1 MDEEIT
7 LRVTAPEL
15 DAILSLLQASVQP
28 TLQLMNK
35 LVTQA
40 NTPTPTIEEEDNE
53 G

>member
-1 MDEEIT
+1 VDEEIT

-40 NTPTPTIEEEDNE
+40 NTPTIEEEDNE
-53 G
+53 S